1 MNKTVFPCSFSA
13 AIEMYEVYNALS
25 EGRYKGISDSQQ
37 NTFSQNLRYRYD
49 FQIPS
54 IYIVNK
60 EKNYLR

>member
-1 MNKTVFPCSFSA
+1 
-13 AIEMYEVYNALS
+13 MYEVYNALS

-49 FQIPS
+49 FPIPS